1 MFRLFVIAALLNCAC
16 LPLSVPACTT
26 FCVENAGTLVFG
38 KNYDWSADAG
48 LFVVNKRGVAKQSDP
63 TTDGGRTISWTSRFG
78 STTFNQFGR
87 EFPSGGMNEAGL
99 VIELLW
105 LNETKY
111 PAPDDRP
118 SVSLL
123 TWIQYQLDTK
133 KSVAELLAS
142 DTEIRI
148 TDHSSG
154 RCHFLVADASGAVA
168 AVEFLE
174 GALVAHTGEDLV
186 APVLANDRYDRS
198 AKYLGQHRGFGGSR
212 RPMKTAAS
220 LDRFVRGADSW
231 RHEVRDPVEH
241 AFATLAEVSQGSR
254 TKWSI
259 VYDIHD
265 RVVHYRTY
273 RSSARKHFAFSDADF
288 SCDTP
293 VRFLDLNADVA
304 GDLNEH
310 LVPYDPAL
318 NLSII
323 TDACRNI
330 SFLKHLEPAV
340 LREWSDLGQMTSCV
354 Q

>member
-1 MFRLFVIAALLNCAC
+1 MFRLFLLTVLLAFASF
-16 LPLSVPACTT
+16 PAPSPACTT
-26 FCVENAGTLVFG
+26 FCVENAGALIFG

-48 LFVVNKRGVAKQSDP
+48 LFVVNKRGVAKQSDQ

-111 PAPDDRP
+111 PEPDDRP

-123 TWIQYQLDTK
+123 TWIQYQLDNK
-133 KSVAELLAS
+133 ESVAELLAS
-142 DTEIRI
+142 DGEIRI

-168 AVEFLE
+168 TVEFLD
-174 GALVAHTGEDLV
+174 GALVAHTGDDLV

-198 AKYLGQHRGFGGSR
+198 AKYLRQHKGFGGSK
-212 RPMKTAAS
+212 RPMKTGAS

-231 RHEVRDPVEH
+231 RNEVSDPIEH

-259 VYDIHD
+259 VYDIRN
-265 RVVHYRTY
+265 RVVHYKTF
-273 RSSARKHFAFSDADF
+273 RSSARKYFAFTDADF
-288 SCDTP
+288 ACDTP

-304 GDLNEH
+304 GNLNEH
-310 LVPYDPAL
+310 LVPYDPVE
-318 NLSII
+318 NLRII
-323 TDACRNI
+323 TDACRNV
-330 SFLKHLEPAV
+330 SFLQHLAPEV
-340 LREWSDLGQMTSCV
+340 LQEWSDLGQQTSCAP
-354 Q
+354 